1 MKNKIAMAVAVFA
14 ALPLGFQTSY
24 SDELIP
30 KGSVAP
36 KFILFFPNDDTSG
49 LKDFST
55 GFGGGVEARFN
66 VMSSTTLGIYVG
78 PEIEYIDFSTY
89 KETYSDIDF
98 TYESKVTF
106 STYKIKANFL
116 LVVPLQKISFFFGG
130 GIVYNQSTMDWEI
143 TIPGYGSTSLTL
155 SGSGIGGQMLCG
167 IDLLLGER
175 GALSFEF
182 TIPLSQSQDM
192 EASYMGES
200 LSLEDMNV
208 GGTELNVG
216 YRFYF

>member
-1 MKNKIAMAVAVFA
+1 MKNKIVIVIAVSA
-14 ALPLGFQTSY
+14 ALILGSRPSY

-36 KFILFFPNDDTSG
+36 KFIVFFPNDDYEG
-49 LKDFST
+49 LKNFST

-66 VMSSTTLGIYVG
+66 IVSTTTMGIYVG
-78 PEIEYIDFSTY
+78 PELDYIDFSTMSQ
-89 KETYSDIDF
+89 TYSDVDF
-98 TYESKVTF
+98 TYEDKEKFT
-106 STYKIKANFL
+106 TIKIKGNFL

-130 GIVYNQSTMDWEI
+130 GLVYNQSTIDVEL
-143 TIPGYGSTSLTL
+143 TIPEMGSFSLTA
-155 SGSGIGGQMLCG
+155 SGSGIGAQMLCG
-167 IDLLLGER
+167 IDLLLGNR
-175 GALSFEF
+175 GALSFEL

-192 EASYMGES
+192 KLSYMVES
-200 LSLEDMNV
+200 DSLNMNV